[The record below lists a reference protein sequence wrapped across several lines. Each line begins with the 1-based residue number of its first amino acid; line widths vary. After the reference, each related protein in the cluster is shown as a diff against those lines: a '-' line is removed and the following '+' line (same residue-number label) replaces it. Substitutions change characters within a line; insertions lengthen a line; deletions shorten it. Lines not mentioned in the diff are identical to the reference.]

1 MVSSKGIGIA
11 LVISTLSVSTS
22 SILIR
27 WSEASPLTIAFYRMA
42 LATLFLFPYVF
53 LKKRNELRNL
63 SVTQLFSS
71 IIIGAV
77 LAAHFSLWITSLSLT
92 SVASSVVLVTSHPF
106 FVAIISSLF
115 LKETLDRKSQMGIV
129 LSFCGIVVLS
139 FSDLAS
145 SKTNFVGD
153 VLAFLGGLAAGIY
166 IMGGRKMRQQ
176 LSLTTYVFIV
186 YGMCS
191 LILFLLSL
199 TLRVTLLPISEKD
212 ALLFL
217 LMVIFPTYLGHTLY
231 NWCVKYVKAA
241 VISVSLLGEPAGASL
256 LAFFLL
262 DETPGMPIIFGAT
275 ICLMGVYLVAS
286 QEI

>member
-106 FVAIISSLF
+106 FVAIVSSLF

-166 IMGGRKMRQQ
+166 IVGGRKMRQQ

-191 LILFLLSL
+191 LILFFLSL
-199 TLRVTLLPISEKD
+199 TIRVELLPISEKD

-241 VISVSLLGEPAGASL
+241 VISVSLLGEPVGASL

-262 DETPGMPIIFGAT
+262 NETPGMPIILGAA
-275 ICLMGVYLVAS
+275 ICLMGIYLVAS